1 MDPMTQLAL
10 ATLVFL
16 ATHFVTSTPL
26 RGKLVGMVGERPY
39 LGLYSLVALVAL
51 VWMVI
56 AYGNAPLERLWGAT
70 RWLPVVVMPFSLV
83 LLTTGYFRN
92 PAAVMQ
98 GALLKNPDPARG
110 IVRVTR
116 HPVMWAIMLWS
127 GAHLL
132 ARGDVKSVLFFG
144 AFFVVAGGGTIL
156 QDLRKARTLGED
168 WARFTAVSSNVPFLA
183 ILQGRNTLRLAEIG
197 WAKPLGGIALYVI
210 LLYAHAWL
218 FGAPPY

>member
-10 ATLVFL
+10 ATLIFL
-16 ATHFVTSTPL
+16 VTHFVTSTPL
-26 RGKLVGMVGERPY
+26 RGKLAGRFGEGPY
-39 LGLYSLVALVAL
+39 LGLYSLVAIVAL

-56 AYGNAPLERLWGAT
+56 AYNNAPLEPLWGAT
-70 RWLPVVVMPFSLV
+70 RWLPVVVMPFALV
-83 LLTTGYFRN
+83 LLVTGYFRN

-98 GALLKNPDPARG
+98 GGLLKNPDPARG
-110 IVRVTR
+110 IIRVTR
-116 HPVMWAIMLWS
+116 HPVMWAIMLWA

-144 AFFVVAGGGTIL
+144 GLFVVAGGGTIL

-183 ILQGRNTLRLAEIG
+183 ILQGRNTLRLGEIG
-197 WAKPLGGIALYVI
+197 WVKPLAGIAAYVI
-210 LLYAHAWL
+210 LLYAHSWL
-218 FGAPPY
+218 FGARPY

>member
-10 ATLVFL
+10 ATLVFI

-26 RGKLVGMVGERPY
+26 RGKLVGKLGEGPY
-39 LGLYSLVALVAL
+39 AGLYSLVALLAI

-56 AYGNAPLERLWGAT
+56 AYISAPLEPLWGAT
-70 RWLPVVVMPFSLV
+70 RWLPVVAMPFALV
-83 LLTTGYFRN
+83 LLTTGYFRS
-92 PAAVMQ
+92 PASVMR
-98 GALLKNPDPARG
+98 GRLLKDPEPARG
-110 IVRVTR
+110 IIRVTR
-116 HPVMWAIMLWS
+116 HPVMWAIMLWA

-144 AFFVVAGGGTIL
+144 GFFVVAGGGTIL

-183 ILQGRNTLRLAEIG
+183 ILQGRNTLRLGEIG
-197 WAKPLGGIALYVI
+197 WAMPLAGVALYVA
-210 LLYAHAWL
+210 LLFGHAWL
-218 FGAPPY
+218 FGARPY

>member
-10 ATLVFL
+10 ATLIFL
-16 ATHFVTSTPL
+16 VTHFVTSTPL
-26 RGKLVGMVGERPY
+26 RGKLAGRFGEGPY
-39 LGLYSLVALVAL
+39 LGLYSLVAIVAL

-56 AYGNAPLERLWGAT
+56 AYNNAPLEPLWGAT
-70 RWLPVVVMPFSLV
+70 RWLPVVVMPFALV
-83 LLTTGYFRN
+83 LLVTGYFRN

-98 GALLKNPDPARG
+98 GGLLKSPDPARG
-110 IVRVTR
+110 IIRVTR
-116 HPVMWAIMLWS
+116 HPVMWAIMLWA

-144 AFFVVAGGGTIL
+144 GLFVVAGGGTIL

-183 ILQGRNTLRLAEIG
+183 ILQGRNTLRLGEIG
-197 WAKPLGGIALYVI
+197 WVKPLAGIAAYVI
-210 LLYAHAWL
+210 LLYAHDWL
-218 FGAPPY
+218 FGARPY

>member
-10 ATLVFL
+10 ATLIFL
-16 ATHFVTSTPL
+16 VTHFVTSTPL
-26 RGKLVGMVGERPY
+26 RGKLAGRFGEGPY
-39 LGLYSLVALVAL
+39 LGLYSLVAIVAL

-56 AYGNAPLERLWGAT
+56 AYNNAPLEPLWGAT
-70 RWLPVVVMPFSLV
+70 RWLPVVVMPFALV
-83 LLTTGYFRN
+83 LLVTGYFRN

-98 GALLKNPDPARG
+98 GGLLKNPDPARG
-110 IVRVTR
+110 IIRVTR
-116 HPVMWAIMLWS
+116 HPVMWAIMLWA

-144 AFFVVAGGGTIL
+144 GLFVVAGGGTIL

-183 ILQGRNTLRLAEIG
+183 TLQGRNTLRLGEIG
-197 WAKPLGGIALYVI
+197 WVKPLAGIAAYVI
-210 LLYAHAWL
+210 LLYAHDWL
-218 FGAPPY
+218 FGARPY

>member
-10 ATLVFL
+10 ATLIFL
-16 ATHFVTSTPL
+16 VTHFVTSTPL
-26 RGKLVGMVGERPY
+26 RGKLAGRFGEGPY
-39 LGLYSLVALVAL
+39 LGLYSLVAIVAL

-56 AYGNAPLERLWGAT
+56 AYNNAPLEPLWGAT
-70 RWLPVVVMPFSLV
+70 RWLPVVVMPFALV
-83 LLTTGYFRN
+83 LLVTGYFRN

-98 GALLKNPDPARG
+98 GGLLKNPDPARG
-110 IVRVTR
+110 IIRVTR
-116 HPVMWAIMLWS
+116 HPVMWAIMLWA

-144 AFFVVAGGGTIL
+144 GLFVVAGGGTIL

-183 ILQGRNTLRLAEIG
+183 ILQGRNTLRLGEIG
-197 WAKPLGGIALYVI
+197 WVKPLAGIAAYVI
-210 LLYAHAWL
+210 LLYAHDWL
-218 FGAPPY
+218 FGARPY

>member
-10 ATLVFL
+10 ATLIFL
-16 ATHFVTSTPL
+16 VTHFVTSTPL
-26 RGKLVGMVGERPY
+26 RGKLAGRFGEGPY
-39 LGLYSLVALVAL
+39 LGLYSLVAIVAL

-56 AYGNAPLERLWGAT
+56 AYNNAPLEPLWGAT
-70 RWLPVVVMPFSLV
+70 RWLPVVVMPFALV
-83 LLTTGYFRN
+83 LLVTGYFRN

-98 GALLKNPDPARG
+98 GGLLKNPDPARG
-110 IVRVTR
+110 IIRVTR
-116 HPVMWAIMLWS
+116 HPVMWAIMLWA

-144 AFFVVAGGGTIL
+144 GLFVVAGGGTIL

-183 ILQGRNTLRLAEIG
+183 ILQGRNTLRLGEIG
-197 WAKPLGGIALYVI
+197 WVKPLAGIAAYVI
-210 LLYAHAWL
+210 LLYAHEWL
-218 FGAPPY
+218 FGARPY

>member
-10 ATLVFL
+10 ATLVFI

-26 RGKLVGMVGERPY
+26 RGKLVGKFGERPY

-56 AYGNAPLERLWGAT
+56 AYSNAPFKPLWGAT
-70 RWLPVVVMPFSLV
+70 RWLPVVAMPFALV
-83 LLTTGYFRN
+83 LLATGYFRN
-92 PAAVMQ
+92 PIMQ
-98 GALLKNPDPARG
+98 RGLLKSPDPAHG
-110 IVRVTR
+110 IVRITR
-116 HPVMWAIMLWS
+116 HPLMWAIMLWS

-132 ARGDVKSVLFFG
+132 ARGDLKSVLFFG
-144 AFFVVAGGGTIL
+144 GFFVVAGGGTIL

-183 ILQGRNTLRLAEIG
+183 ILQGRNTLRLGEIG
-197 WAKPLGGIALYVI
+197 WAKPLGGVALYVI

-218 FGAPPY
+218 FGARPY